1 MKSWVK
7 KNNLQR
13 YLQKL
18 ENVSKINIAE
28 TTASILVEK
37 GVEYAQQEYAGS
49 KHTNVEGEVKDTN
62 GTITA
67 SREASS
73 KSYRDGL
80 MYIEYGTGLVGKGTY
95 EGELPTSGVPITGN
109 WEYYYDS
116 PHKKNGGWYL
126 KNGVF
131 TRGRVA
137 GNQMYRTAKSLKEYI
152 ANGELKDDLRK
163 EIRK

>member
-49 KHTNVEGEVKDTN
+49 KQTKIQGEVKDTN

-67 SREASS
+67 SRE
-73 KSYRDGL
+73 GL
-80 MYIEYGTGLVGKGTY
+80 MFIEYGTGLVGKGTY

-116 PHKKNGGWYL
+116 PRKKNGGWYF
-126 KNGVF
+126 GSTF

-137 GNQMYRTAKSLKEYI
+137 GMQMYRTAKSLKNYI
-152 ANGELKDDLRK
+152 TDGELKQDLRK

>member
-49 KHTNVEGEVKDTN
+49 KHTEIQGEVKDTN

-67 SREASS
+67 SRE
-73 KSYRDGL
+73 GL
-80 MYIEYGTGLVGKGTY
+80 MFIEYGTGLVGKGTY
-95 EGELPTSGVPITGN
+95 QGETPTSGVPITGQ
-109 WEYYYDS
+109 WEYFYDS
-116 PHKKNGGWYL
+116 PHKNRELGGWFFG
-126 KNGVF
+126 NTF

-137 GNQMYRTAKSLKEYI
+137 GMQMYRTAKSLKNYI
-152 ANGELKDDLRK
+152 TDGELKQDLRK